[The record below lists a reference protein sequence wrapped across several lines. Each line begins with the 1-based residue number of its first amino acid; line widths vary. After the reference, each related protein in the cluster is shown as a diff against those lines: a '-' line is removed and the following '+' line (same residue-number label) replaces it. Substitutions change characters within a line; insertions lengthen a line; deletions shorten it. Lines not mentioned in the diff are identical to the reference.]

1 MTAEPDARM
10 TAVRPPGDD
19 RMGWR
24 GRRRGRRLTL
34 MGSVSGPGGRPVG
47 PRLEAL
53 HQRAAQADNLS
64 AVQEVAVAVTAVHE
78 SSVIAALAAE
88 KACQLVGG
96 DGADLCWWDDEA
108 DLLTP
113 LAGHRTATTY
123 QTRPS
128 SANEGA
134 IGEAFSR
141 REPVL
146 VPDYQAWPQALP
158 WISAAGIQ
166 SVVAVPLMVR
176 DQVLGAL
183 AVNSHRPHAFQSDQ
197 VELLSRLASL
207 VTPDLEAAHMLESR
221 DLQVRGLTALQE
233 VAVAASGMLDAEAL
247 ARLTVDRA
255 TALLGV
261 DSAVLRWWD
270 ERAGEL
276 RLLASNDRNPA
287 RHGRAIGPD
296 RGVIGRAFREGRAV
310 TIGDYGHSEVS
321 LPGVAQDGVMTAMA
335 VPLTVGDRTVG
346 GLAVATYRPHRYDAL
361 QSRLL
366 SLFAAQV
373 APAIEAARLAADF
386 AVISQ
391 MAIDAVVEL
400 LGASSAGIGW
410 WDPEAAALTGVAG
423 HLKDPA
429 AQAVTPDEGIL
440 GQVFAT
446 GRAVVVPD
454 YPDWEHR
461 RQWSVALGHKSM
473 LAVPLLLQDR
483 TVGALIARFKERR
496 EFDGDELQVL
506 VLIASSMAP
515 MLEAARLHGDLAA
528 SERSLRV
535 LHGVMA
541 CGVEV
546 IDSQGRILEMNDS
559 ALAMFGL
566 RRDQLDGRMPAEIAG
581 LQRITEE
588 GIPLAWD
595 QRPVAVAMRTR
606 KPVRNAVVGYRR
618 ADGTEFW
625 LQFDCVPML
634 DAGGRVEQLIS
645 TFIDVTSVKIAETV
659 RRESEAKS
667 RFLATMSHEL
677 RTPLNSILGFAQLL
691 DGEAY
696 GDLNERQRRY
706 LGHISTSGR
715 HLLAL
720 VNDVLDLSKV
730 AAGQMELAMERL
742 EVDPMIHEVLERL
755 RPMADAR
762 QLEVTIDATPG
773 LALRADRRRLEQVLA
788 NLVSNAIKF
797 TPEKGQRDRDPAR
810 TARADLHGVHPGRG
824 WSEPP
829 PRGHR
834 AGPAPQPPPGR
845 ADGGPDLAQERPRRR
860 QRVQLHPPLSLKK
873 SCPLVGEGRG
883 TGASPPRLSGRWP
896 AEGRSEGLTVSLSA
910 WGAGE
915 FPTNRARRSA
925 SRRCSLVCCGPLR
938 LCKRALGAL
947 FRRASRGGLA
957 RPGRALPRGRFAAPA
972 CPQVGW
978 VTSDLSSCQ
987 AWRASST
994 EPSSSIVEMSPG
1006 SLSSVT
1012 AFRTRRMILPLRVLG
1027 SMATKLRSPITATG
1041 PSSRRTVFSSS
1052 VFSSAE
1058 GCRPCLRTTKAEIT
1072 SMRTGSGRPV
1082 TPASATAGWRRNAV
1096 STSIVPIRWPAILMI
1111 SSARPLNHTYPSSS
1125 MAVASPLKYR
1135 SCPGTLSQ

>member
-1 MTAEPDARM
+1 MR
-10 TAVRPPGDD
+10 
-19 RMGWR
+19 
-24 GRRRGRRLTL
+24 
-34 MGSVSGPGGRPVG
+34 SVSGPGERPGG
-47 PRLEAL
+47 PVLEDL
-53 HQRAAQADNLS
+53 HQRAAQADNLR

-96 DGADLCWWDDEA
+96 DGADLSWWDDEA

-113 LAGHRTATTY
+113 LAGHRTSTTY

-128 SANEGA
+128 GANQGA

-146 VPDYQAWPQALP
+146 VSDYQAWPQALP
-158 WISAAGIQ
+158 WIRAAGVQ

-276 RLLASNDRNPA
+276 RLLASNDRNPT
-287 RHGRAIGPD
+287 RHGPAIGPD

-321 LPGVAQDGVMTAMA
+321 LPGVAQDGVMTAVA

-346 GLAVATYRPHRYDAL
+346 ALAVATYKPHRYDAL

-373 APAIEAARLAADF
+373 APAIEAARLAAERERHHLVMSTLQNLGAAAGGLLDF

-410 WDPEAAALTGVAG
+410 WDPEAAALTGVAD

-429 AQAVTPDEGIL
+429 AQAVARDEGIL

-461 RQWSVALGHKSM
+461 LEWSVALGHKSL

-483 TVGALIARFKERR
+483 TVGTLIARFKERR
-496 EFDGDELQVL
+496 GFDGDELQVL
-506 VLIASSMAP
+506 ALIASSMAP

-546 IDSQGRILEMNDS
+546 IDNQGRILEMNGS

-581 LQRITEE
+581 FQRITEE

-606 KPVRNAVVGYRR
+606 KPVRGAVVGYRR
-618 ADGTEFW
+618 GNGTEFW

-634 DAGGRVEQLIS
+634 DAGGRVEQVIG
-645 TFIDVTSVKIAETV
+645 TFIDITSVKVAETV

-730 AAGQMELAMERL
+730 AAGQMELAIERL
-742 EVDPMIHEVLERL
+742 EVDPLIHEVVERL

-762 QLEVTIDATPG
+762 QLGVTVDATPG

-797 TPEKGQRDRDPAR
+797 TPAKGSVAIQVRGRRKLVEVSVRDS
-810 TARADLHGVHPGRG
+810 GIGI
-824 WSEPP
+824 PP
-829 PRGHR
+829 EQHERIFMEFT
-834 AGPAPQPPPGR
+834 QVE
-845 ADGGPDLAQERPRRR
+845 DGLSRRHEGTG
-860 QRVQLHPPLSLKK
+860 LGLPLSRRLVELMGGRIWLK
-873 SCPLVGEGRG
+873 SDPGGG
-883 TGASPPRLSGRWP
+883 
-896 AEGRSEGLTVSLSA
+896 SEFSFTLPSA
-910 WGAGE
+910 
-915 FPTNRARRSA
+915 
-925 SRRCSLVCCGPLR
+925 
-938 LCKRALGAL
+938 
-947 FRRASRGGLA
+947 
-957 RPGRALPRGRFAAPA
+957 
-972 CPQVGW
+972 
-978 VTSDLSSCQ
+978 
-987 AWRASST
+987 
-994 EPSSSIVEMSPG
+994 
-1006 SLSSVT
+1006 
-1012 AFRTRRMILPLRVLG
+1012 
-1027 SMATKLRSPITATG
+1027 
-1041 PSSRRTVFSSS
+1041 
-1052 VFSSAE
+1052 
-1058 GCRPCLRTTKAEIT
+1058 
-1072 SMRTGSGRPV
+1072 
-1082 TPASATAGWRRNAV
+1082 
-1096 STSIVPIRWPAILMI
+1096 
-1111 SSARPLNHTYPSSS
+1111 
-1125 MAVASPLKYR
+1125 
-1135 SCPGTLSQ
+1135 